1 MVEIK
6 NVKYALKDISVREEY
21 WVGSVF
27 LIKAMYVLV
36 ATTIISQVK
45 QIKVSVL

>member
-1 MVEIK
+1 MVVLK
-6 NVKYALKDISVREEY
+6 NVKYAQKDISVREEY
-21 WVGSVF
+21 WVGSVSA
-27 LIKAMYVLV
+27 IKAMYVLL